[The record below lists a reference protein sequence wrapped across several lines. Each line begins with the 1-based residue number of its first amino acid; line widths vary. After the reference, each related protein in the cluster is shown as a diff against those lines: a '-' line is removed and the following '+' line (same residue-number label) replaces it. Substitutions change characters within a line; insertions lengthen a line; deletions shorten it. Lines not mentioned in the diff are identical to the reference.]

1 MRRLLVGALAAV
13 AAIAVASCGGSSNS
27 SSTGASA
34 SGGGTS
40 TSSTASSGIN
50 TAQAKKDLDAIIDEP
65 ASYEFPKIPGSIPKG
80 KVITFQT
87 CPVAICTEVG
97 DGVKQ
102 AAATL
107 GWSVR
112 IVPMDFTPAGYKQAW
127 QSMAQNPGNAVMT
140 TAPVLPDRSVQSSI
154 DKAGVPYVA
163 STSPSGPHGLKIAV
177 MASPRAVEREGTV
190 EANWIIQD
198 AGKPVKTLFVMDP
211 SIASLTSVP
220 VGYQKAMARNCPKC
234 STQTLKVSVAKVGPA
249 LAQQVVSALQ
259 SNPDIKYVAFG
270 LGDLAT
276 GVPAAIKAAGLSN
289 VKVVVR
295 AATPPNMQDLKN
307 GAIAAAFTSE
317 IYEVGW
323 AAVDKV
329 VRALTKQSIGD
340 PEPLG
345 KIRELTPNTLP
356 ADLTKPYQIPNFQ
369 DGFKKAWGVN

>member
-1 MRRLLVGALAAV
+1 
-13 AAIAVASCGGSSNS
+13 
-27 SSTGASA
+27 
-34 SGGGTS
+34 
-40 TSSTASSGIN
+40 
-50 TAQAKKDLDAIIDEP
+50 
-65 ASYEFPKIPGSIPKG
+65 
-80 KVITFQT
+80 
-87 CPVAICTEVG
+87 
-97 DGVKQ
+97 
-102 AAATL
+102 
-107 GWSVR
+107 
-112 IVPMDFTPAGYKQAW
+112 
-127 QSMAQNPGNAVMT
+127 VMT
-140 TAPVLPDRSVQSSI
+140 TAPVLPDASVQSSI

-249 LAQQVVSALQ
+249 LAQQVVSQLQ

-276 GVPAAIKAAGLSN
+276 GVPAAIKAAGLN
-289 VKVVVR
+289 DVKVVVR

-323 AAVDKV
+323 AAVDKT
-329 VRALTKQSIGD
+329 VRALTKQPIGD

-345 KIRELTPNTLP
+345 KIRQLTPETLP
-356 ADLTKPYQIPNFQ
+356 TDMTKPYQIPNFEN
-369 DGFKKAWGVN
+369 GFKTAWGVNN

>member
-1 MRRLLVGALAAV
+1 MRRLVVGALAA
-13 AAIAVASCGGSSNS
+13 AALIAVAGCGGSDSGS
-27 SSTGASA
+27 S

-40 TSSTASSGIN
+40 ATSSAANSGIN
-50 TAQAKKDLDAIIDEP
+50 AAQAKKDLDAIIGEP
-65 ASYEFPKIPGSIPKG
+65 AAYNFPPIPDAVPKG

-102 AAATL
+102 AASAL
-107 GWSVR
+107 GWRVR
-112 IVPMDFTPAGYKQAW
+112 IVPMDFTPAGYKSAW
-127 QSMAQNPGNAVMT
+127 QSMAQNPGDAVMT
-140 TAPVLPDRSVQSSI
+140 TAPVLPDSAVQSSI

-177 MASPRAVEREGTV
+177 MASPRAVQREGTV

-220 VGYQKAMARNCPKC
+220 TGYQSAMAKNCPKC

-249 LAQQVVSALQ
+249 LAQQVVSQLQ
-259 SNPDIKYVAFG
+259 SNPDVKYVAFG

-276 GVPAAIKAAGLSN
+276 GVPAAIKAAGLN

-307 GAIAAAFTSE
+307 GALAAAFTSE

-329 VRALTKQSIGD
+329 VRSLTKQPIGD
-340 PEPLG
+340 TQPLG
-345 KIRELTPNTLP
+345 KIRQLTAETLP
-356 ADLTKPYQIPNFQ
+356 ADLTKPYQIPNFE
-369 DGFKKAWGVN
+369 DGFKQAWGLDN

>member
-1 MRRLLVGALAAV
+1 MRRLSVGALAA
-13 AAIAVASCGGSSNS
+13 AALIAVAGCGGSSS
-27 SSTGASA
+27 SSS

-40 TSSTASSGIN
+40 TGSTAKVSGIN
-50 TAQAKKDLDAIIDEP
+50 AARAKQDLDAIINEP
-65 ASYEFPKIPGSIPKG
+65 ASYSFPKIPVPIPKG

-102 AAATL
+102 AADAL
-107 GWSVR
+107 GWKVR
-112 IVPMDFTPAGYKQAW
+112 IVPMDFTPAGYKSAW
-127 QSMAQNPGNAVMT
+127 QSMAQNPGDAVMT
-140 TAPVLPDRSVQSSI
+140 TAPVLPDAAVQSSI

-177 MASPRAVEREGTV
+177 MASPRAIEREGTV

-211 SIASLTSVP
+211 SISSLTSVP
-220 VGYQKAMARNCPKC
+220 VAYKKAMARNCPKC

-249 LAQQVVSALQ
+249 LAQQVVSQLQ
-259 SNPDIKYVAFG
+259 SNPDVKYVAFG

-276 GVPAAIKAAGLSN
+276 GVPAAIKAAGLN
-289 VKVVVR
+289 DVKVVVR

-307 GAIAAAFTSE
+307 GSLAAAFTSE

-323 AAVDKV
+323 GAVDKV
-329 VRALTKQSIGD
+329 VRALTKQPIGD

-345 KIRELTPNTLP
+345 KIRQLTPETLP
-356 ADLTKPYQIPNFQ
+356 ADLTKPYQIPHFQ
-369 DGFKKAWGVN
+369 DGFKAAWSLNSST